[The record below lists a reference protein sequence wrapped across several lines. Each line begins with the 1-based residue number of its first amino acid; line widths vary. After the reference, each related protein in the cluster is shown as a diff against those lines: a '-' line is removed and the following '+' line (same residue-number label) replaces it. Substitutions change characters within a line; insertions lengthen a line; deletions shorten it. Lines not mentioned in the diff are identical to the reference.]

1 MVNQRV
7 NAAGTALPVQ
17 TPTPIK
23 DNAPGQLEARIA
35 TLEALLAKQLGTSAP
50 PANPIHQASAN
61 AAAIAEE
68 LLNDYEPSFSEQEDF
83 NDEEVDPFDV

>member
-1 MVNQRV
+1 MSAQP
-7 NAAGTALPVQ
+7 AAPTVPVS
-17 TPTPIK
+17 PI
-23 DNAPGQLEARIA
+23 N
-35 TLEALLAKQLGTSAP
+35 
-50 PANPIHQASAN
+50 QASAN